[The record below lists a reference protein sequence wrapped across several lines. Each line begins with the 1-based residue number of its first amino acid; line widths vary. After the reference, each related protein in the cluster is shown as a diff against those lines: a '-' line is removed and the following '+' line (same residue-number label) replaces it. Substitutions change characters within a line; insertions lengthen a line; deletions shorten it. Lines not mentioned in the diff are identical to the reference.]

1 MTMKDLKQ
9 DVDLTFKVPLEWEF
23 PLSFSNVMTHLL
35 VHLMKKLQLCNP
47 MHTWWMCHI
56 ECYFRNLKG
65 FVRNKARVEGNII
78 EGYAL

>member
-1 MTMKDLKQ
+1 MAKGRRIEIIHLSHVFKNLCAKIKDPMTMKDLKQ

-47 MHTWWMCHI
+47 MHT
-56 ECYFRNLKG
+56 
-65 FVRNKARVEGNII
+65 
-78 EGYAL
+78 